1 MTTEQKQLIK
11 QHLNDYVAT
20 FPSQNKA
27 SNSFKGV
34 SSATI
39 SQVLNNQ
46 WELIS
51 EAMWNNIANQVGVNS
66 KGWNLVETRDFMQM
80 SEILDDSKKTHKVRA
95 IIGGAGTGKTAAIK
109 AFKQSNTET
118 FVLSCNE
125 YWNRK
130 YFLSELLNKM
140 GRDESGLIVAEMMQE
155 VVSNLKKMNH
165 PIIIMDEADKLTDQV
180 LYFFITLYNELE
192 DQCAIILCATQ
203 HLEKKIKKG
212 VKLNKKGYSE
222 IYSRIGRLFYQLGGV
237 GSSDIRQI
245 CIANG
250 VTDEA
255 VIKKITL
262 STENDLRQVKD
273 SIHDYKLTVA

>member
-27 SNSFKGV
+27 SNSLKGV
-34 SSATI
+34 SAGTI

-46 WELIS
+46 WDLIS

-66 KGWNLVETRDFMQM
+66 NGWNLVETRDFQQM
-80 SEILDDSKKTHKVRA
+80 IEILTDSKKNHKVRA

-109 AFKQSNTET
+109 VFKQMNTET
-118 FVLSCNE
+118 FVLNCSE
-125 YWNRK
+125 FWNRK
-130 YFLSELLNKM
+130 YFLSELLNAM
-140 GRDESGLIVAEMMQE
+140 GKDESGMTVAEMMME
-155 VVSNLKKMNH
+155 VVSTLKKCGI
-165 PIIIMDEADKLTDQV
+165 PIIIMDEVDKLTDQV
-180 LYFFITLYNELE
+180 LYFFITLYNMLE
-192 DQCAIILCATQ
+192 GHCAIIMCATQ
-203 HLEKKIKKG
+203 HLEKRIKKG

-222 IYSRIGRLFYQLGGV
+222 IYSRLGRHFFQLAGV

-255 VIKKITL
+255 IIKKITI

-273 SIHDYKLTVA
+273 SIHIYKLKTA